1 MPDARDDE
9 PDPNAEPYS
18 LALQAAAVAALVVA
32 GFFCKS
38 WLLNGLTG
46 PLFVFALLYL
56 VPTGLRR
63 LTRSGRRP

>member
-9 PDPNAEPYS
+9 PDPGAEPYS
-18 LALQAAAVAALVVA
+18 IAVQAAAVAALVVA
-32 GFFCKS
+32 GLVFKS

-56 VPTGLRR
+56 LPEGLRR
-63 LTRSGRRP
+63 LGRSGRRP